1 MFIKNRWV
9 ASILIVI
16 LTALVLSCGPPKPE
30 DSKTIAED
38 HNEAKFD
45 EADAKDA
52 AFLTDAAELN
62 LEEIELG
69 NLAEKNGMMPEVQKL
84 GMLIKADHQNA
95 LTKLRALAF
104 KKSISIPDSLT
115 QKGKQ
120 SYNNLMAQPG
130 KDFDR
135 AYAGLMVERHKTA
148 IDKFEFAVKT
158 AKDADIV
165 AWATLCLPALR
176 LHLDRSMECQSKSD
190 NLKSKLP

>member
-1 MFIKNRWV
+1 MLKTNVPAVYFLSFIFS
-9 ASILIVI
+9 AIVI
-16 LTALVLSCGPPKPE
+16 SCGPPKVE

-45 EADAKDA
+45 AADAKDA
-52 AFLTDAAELN
+52 AFITDTAEIN
-62 LEEIELG
+62 LEEIALG
-69 NLAEKNGMMPEVQKL
+69 NLAEKNGMMPEVQTL
-84 GMLIKADHQNA
+84 GNLIKEDHQNA
-95 LTKLRALAF
+95 LRKLRALAF

-120 SYNNLMAQPG
+120 SYDNLMAQPG

-135 AYAGLMVERHKTA
+135 AYAGLMVEHHKKA
-148 IDKFEFAVKT
+148 IDKFEFAIKN

-176 LHLDRSMECQSKSD
+176 HHLDRSMECQLKSD
-190 NLKSKLP
+190 KLRE